1 MCCTYSQ
8 LLYYLYEI
16 SYWLIVR
23 KQAYLEVLVG
33 SVEQAA
39 FVDGQLL
46 ADERLL
52 TVGQVVVGDDSIV
65 NLHFCNKNLINLFL
79 VKKNQDIMVCLK
91 HIQSN
96 LCTTTPLWTIKYGL
110 LWEDHFRVEVQDGT

>member
-23 KQAYLEVLVG
+23 KQAYLEVLVV

-52 TVGQVVVGDDSIV
+52 SVGQVVVGDDSIV
-65 NLHFCNKNLINLFL
+65 NLQFCNKNLINLFL
-79 VKKNQDIMVCLK
+79 VKK
-91 HIQSN
+91 
-96 LCTTTPLWTIKYGL
+96 IKTL
-110 LWEDHFRVEVQDGT
+110 